1 MDEGSKRFAH
11 DGSGNTAIEYALIL
25 AFIAVVVLGTLHAI
39 GIDLNT
45 AFDMV
50 TSGLTNLL

>member
-1 MDEGSKRFAH
+1 MEDRPKRFTN
-11 DGSGNTAIEYALIL
+11 DSSGNTAVEYAIIL
-25 AFIAVVVLGTLHAI
+25 AFISVVVIGTLHAI

>member
-1 MDEGSKRFAH
+1 MEDRPKRFTN
-11 DGSGNTAIEYALIL
+11 DS
-25 AFIAVVVLGTLHAI
+25 FISVVVIGTLHAI